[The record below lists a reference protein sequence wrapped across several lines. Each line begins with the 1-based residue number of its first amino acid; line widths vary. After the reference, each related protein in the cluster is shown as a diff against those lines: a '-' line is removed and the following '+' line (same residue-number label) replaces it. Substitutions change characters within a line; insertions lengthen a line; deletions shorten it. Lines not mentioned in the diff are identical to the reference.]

1 MGTGNHESSRRRH
14 RMIETTTKTGADSA
28 NLFDEG
34 SVTLDGLKKEFGIGR
49 TTAYELMNAGR
60 LPWTKVYN
68 RRLVPR
74 GAVRRLLAEGLLGG
88 GK

>member
-1 MGTGNHESSRRRH
+1 MSE
-14 RMIETTTKTGADSA
+14 MTKMTKPVAD
-28 NLFDEG
+28 LFDEG

-60 LPWTKVYN
+60 LPWTKVYG

-74 GAVRRLLAEGLLGG
+74 AAVKRLLAEGLLGG
-88 GK
+88 AK